1 MYLGSL
7 PSVSNREDW
16 RQAMQLVDADTGEII
31 DIQLCTI
38 MLTLRDFKTKQPM
51 FKGSTD
57 SGEISIAADNSFQWL
72 FPAQTMGGL
81 CQAQYELGLRISQ
94 EDRVAQLA
102 IATIEV
108 YEGIDQQ

>member
-1 MYLGSL
+1 M
-7 PSVSNREDW
+7 R
-16 RQAMQLVDADTGEII
+16 LVDAETGEVI

-38 MLTLRDFKTKQPM
+38 TLTLRDFKSKSVA

-72 FPAQTMGGL
+72 FPAKTMGAL
-81 CQAQYELGLRISQ
+81 CQAQYEIGLRISQ
-94 EDRVAQLA
+94 DDRVAQLL
-102 IATIEV
+102 ICIIEV